1 MVDEYMLAV
10 ARYRGIKTVQI
21 PLWSMNTK
29 VDMQVLVRWMV
40 GKLLKE
46 DRLLGGGDAIE
57 GR

>member
-40 GKLLKE
+40 FRFLY
-46 DRLLGGGDAIE
+46 